1 MGGECGVYFCFWFV
15 ICRESIPLLSLQYTR
30 KLTAFLG
37 AHKHTTG
44 ALYAMKIIWSGLV
57 LGAKGNRLLAIW
69 AGASPSFRFNR
80 HVLYSND
87 DMGQFF
93 DLWDETLCVA
103 M

>member
-1 MGGECGVYFCFWFV
+1 MGGECGIFLFLVCLQ
-15 ICRESIPLLSLQYTR
+15 REYYSSTLCNIYKKTHNS
-30 KLTAFLG
+30 FLG

-57 LGAKGNRLLAIW
+57 LGAKGNRLLASW

-87 DMGQFF
+87 DMGHFF
-93 DLWDETLCVA
+93 DLWDEALCVA

>member
-1 MGGECGVYFCFWFV
+1 MWYFCFWLL
-15 ICRESIPLLSLQYTR
+15 CRESIPLCNIQENSQH
-30 KLTAFLG
+30 FWG

-57 LGAKGNRLLAIW
+57 LGAKGNRLLASW

-87 DMGQFF
+87 DMGHFF
-93 DLWDETLCVA
+93 DLWDEALCVA